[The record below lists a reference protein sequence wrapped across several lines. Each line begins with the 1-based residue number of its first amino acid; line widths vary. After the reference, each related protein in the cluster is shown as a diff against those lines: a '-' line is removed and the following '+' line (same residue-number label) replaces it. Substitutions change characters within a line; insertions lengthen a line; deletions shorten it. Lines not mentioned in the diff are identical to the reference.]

1 MREVTTCQ
9 YPTILQ
15 ERSLYHRLT
24 HLYHPWPWSAT
35 KSPNN
40 LPSPQTAWIF
50 RPFLLNLD
58 LFASKYIELKIILWM
73 FPHITS
79 YDSSGKDPCHAP
91 RSLSC
96 QVQWESRQHGR
107 QGDTLDGEKHL
118 RTSMV
123 PFFVSDPSRCGDQL
137 KIRGPFFFVMLT
149 YLGVGK
155 DGSAKIQHLVLLGSF
170 SLVATWP
177 VEKSQVILF
186 KLQTSSARGMC
197 KLIHKHPQLLA
208 LHIYIYMYYVCM
220 ILYDYVCKLYNA
232 TNIFFL
238 YH

>member
-15 ERSLYHRLT
+15 TRTLYHRLT

-58 LFASKYIELKIILWM
+58 LFASKYIEIKTILWM

-123 PFFVSDPSRCGDQL
+123 PFFCFRSL
-137 KIRGPFFFVMLT
+137 KMWGPAQNPRSIFFVMLT
-149 YLGVGK
+149 YLGVGM
-155 DGSAKIQHLVLLGSF
+155 VLPKF
-170 SLVATWP
+170 N
-177 VEKSQVILF
+177 ILF
-186 KLQTSSARGMC
+186 CWVLF
-197 KLIHKHPQLLA
+197 HW
-208 LHIYIYMYYVCM
+208 
-220 ILYDYVCKLYNA
+220 
-232 TNIFFL
+232 
-238 YH
+238 

>member
-1 MREVTTCQ
+1 MRRMREVTTCQ

-15 ERSLYHRLT
+15 TRTLYHRLT

-58 LFASKYIELKIILWM
+58 LFASKYIEIKTILWM
-73 FPHITS
+73 YPHITS

-137 KIRGPFFFVMLT
+137 KIRGPFF
-149 YLGVGK
+149 
-155 DGSAKIQHLVLLGSF
+155 LLC
-170 SLVATWP
+170 WP
-177 VEKSQVILF
+177 I
-186 KLQTSSARGMC
+186 
-197 KLIHKHPQLLA
+197 
-208 LHIYIYMYYVCM
+208 
-220 ILYDYVCKLYNA
+220 
-232 TNIFFL
+232 
-238 YH
+238 